1 MPSHNP
7 QPFLVLSTETKN
19 AEMKKFVAMLTEET
33 LRNIKL
39 NKPVLT
45 FAKWDLPTK
54 KEAEDFIR
62 LLMRRLQLATK
73 QVYTKTLHYSQLTTP
88 ETKPNQ
94 LDVAIGIGIRAEDF
108 AKVLRQVILM
118 TYENKDGVGVTV
130 KTEESQGGE
139 ATADTGGIDEEDTEI
154 VREAEVRDISG
165 SSQENTQCDTLGPAN
180 GSVGGTVDRC
190 VGAGELLPP
199 SITLG

>member
-7 QPFLVLSTETKN
+7 QPFLVLSKETKSD
-19 AEMKKFVAMLTEET
+19 EMKKFVAMLTKQT
-33 LRNIKL
+33 LQNIRL

-62 LLMRRLQLATK
+62 LLMKRLQLSTK

-88 ETKPNQ
+88 ETKENQ

-108 AKVLRQVILM
+108 QRVLKQVILM
-118 TYENKDGVGVTV
+118 TYENKDERSVDVTI
-130 KTEESQGGE
+130 KTEEGQGGE
-139 ATADTGGIDEEDTEI
+139 ASANTGGDNEENTEI
-154 VREAEVRDISG
+154 VREAEVYDISG
-165 SSQENTQCDTLGPAN
+165 SS
-180 GSVGGTVDRC
+180 
-190 VGAGELLPP
+190 
-199 SITLG
+199 

>member
-7 QPFLVLSTETKN
+7 QPFLVLTTADKN
-19 AEMKKFVAMLTEET
+19 VEMKKFVAMLTEET
-33 LRNIKL
+33 LRNMRL

-45 FAKWDLPTK
+45 FAKWELPTK

-62 LLMRRLQLATK
+62 LLMKRLQLATK
-73 QVYTKTLHYSQLTTP
+73 QVYKKTLHYSQLSTP
-88 ETKPNQ
+88 ETKENQ
-94 LDVAIGIGIRAEDF
+94 LDVAIGIGIKAEDF
-108 AKVLRQVILM
+108 ERVLRQVILM

-130 KTEESQGGE
+130 KTEEGQGGE
-139 ATADTGGIDEEDTEI
+139 ASANTGGNNEEDIEI
-154 VREAEVRDISG
+154 VREAEVCDISG
-165 SSQENTQCDTLGPAN
+165 SSKEDTQCDTLGPDD
-180 GSVGGTVDRC
+180 GSVGGAMDRC